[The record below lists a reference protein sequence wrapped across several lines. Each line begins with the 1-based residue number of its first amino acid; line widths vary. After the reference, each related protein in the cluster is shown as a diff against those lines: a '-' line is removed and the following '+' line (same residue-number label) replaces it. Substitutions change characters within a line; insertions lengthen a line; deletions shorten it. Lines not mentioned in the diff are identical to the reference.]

1 MIVYQEVQV
10 DSYYNYTLNQV
21 DYTSKIGALTP
32 ITKFIK
38 KFQIKNRTQITLLDS
53 NPNS

>member
-21 DYTSKIGALTP
+21 DYTSEIVDLG
-32 ITKFIK
+32 IE
-38 KFQIKNRTQITLLDS
+38 S
-53 NPNS
+53 NKGDDDLQT